1 MGKNTKKLKLPYV
14 LNASLAGDVV
24 AKTKFGNL
32 SSEQKERIVSYINS
46 AHSHEEKT
54 SRAKY
59 IADSLN
65 NDIKMW
71 FYD

>member
-1 MGKNTKKLKLPYV
+1 MRKNTKAYKLPYA
-14 LNASLAGDVV
+14 LEKTLAGDAL

-32 SSEQKERIVSYINS
+32 SSEQKERIVDYINS
-46 AHSHEEKT
+46 APSREEKD

-59 IADSLN
+59 ITASLN
-65 NDIKMW
+65 ENIKMW